1 MKSLS
6 ICIPIYNFNCIG
18 SIKILC
24 KQISSL
30 KLNAE
35 ILVIDDASDVKLNE
49 LSNFNNPFYTYEKLS
64 KNIGRSKIRNLLVEK
79 SRFDYILFLDGDSG
93 IPENFI
99 KNYLQN
105 IESNPNSVICGGRIH
120 EVELKNTGKLRY
132 NYGVKFEDTKSSERS
147 KKPYYSFMTNNF
159 ISPKAVL
166 KNTPFNEELTKYG
179 QEDTFFGYELKNNYV
194 KIIHIDN
201 PVFHLDL
208 ETNLEFIEKTKFSIE
223 NLILLKTKYPE
234 FIEFSKLLTTINN
247 YKVFRLKPIKNI
259 ASILSKFFEF
269 ITKHSSNAYSF
280 QMFKLFYT
288 IFLNRLK

>member
-1 MKSLS
+1 LD
-6 ICIPIYNFNCIG
+6 
-18 SIKILC
+18 
-24 KQISSL
+24 
-30 KLNAE
+30 AE
-35 ILVIDDASDVKLNE
+35 ILVTDDASDVKLNE

-79 SRFDYILFLDGDSG
+79 SKFDYILFLDGDSG

-120 EVELKNTGKLRY
+120 EAELKNTGKLRY
-132 NYGVKFEDTKSSERS
+132 NYGMKFEDTKSSVRS

-166 KNTPFNEELTKYG
+166 NKIPFNEELTKYG
-179 QEDTFFGYELKNNYV
+179 QEDTFFGYELKKNHV

-208 ETNLEFIEKTKFSIE
+208 ETNRKFIEKTKFSIE
-223 NLILLKTKYPE
+223 NLILLKTKYPG
-234 FIEFSKLLTTINN
+234 FIEFSKLLTNINN
-247 YKVFRLKPIKNI
+247 HKLFRLKLIKNVS
-259 ASILSKFFEF
+259 AILSKLFEF
-269 ITKHSSNAYSF
+269 ITKNTSNIFSF
-280 QMFKLFYT
+280 QLFKFFY
-288 IFLNRLK
+288 IISLNREE

>member
-6 ICIPIYNFNCIG
+6 ICIPIYNFNCIE

-30 KLNAE
+30 KLDAE
-35 ILVIDDASDVKLNE
+35 ILVTDDASDVKLNE

-79 SRFDYILFLDGDSG
+79 SKFDYILFLDGDSG

-105 IESNPNSVICGGRIH
+105 IENNPNSVICGGRIH
-120 EVELKNTGKLRY
+120 QKLLKNTGRLRY
-132 NYGVKFEDTKSSERS
+132 NYGVKFEDTKFSVRNE
-147 KKPYYSFMTNNF
+147 KPYFCFTTNNF
-159 ISPKAVL
+159 TSPKAIL

-194 KIIHIDN
+194 NIIHIDN
-201 PVFHLDL
+201 PVIHL
-208 ETNLEFIEKTKFSIE
+208 NLESNLKFIEKTKQSIE

-259 ASILSKFFEF
+259 AAIFSNLFEF
-269 ITKHSSNAYSF
+269 ITKHTSNIYSF
-280 QMFKLFYT
+280 QLFKFFY
-288 IFLNRLK
+288 IISLNREE